1 MVLSDFGQ
9 MFNVTC
15 DCDDLCTEM
24 LNVHDILLT
33 DLSSHTDLWQT
44 LYLGLH
50 FLEGERL
57 VLENQNVYCFKHL
70 NIMSS

>member
-24 LNVHDILLT
+24 LNVHDIFLT

-50 FLEGERL
+50 FLEAKRFVFGTNNE
-57 VLENQNVYCFKHL
+57 F
-70 NIMSS
+70 